1 MKYSSKHRRGRRRKA
16 MAIGLAAVDT
26 GKKLHRVASA
36 GASSFAEPLFD
47 SVSVGVIFTNTA
59 GILTHMNRKAET
71 ILQID
76 KRAVL
81 GKRVDMLP
89 LKTPIYKA
97 MSESCRDCPVELTI
111 LGRGIV
117 VRSSEVKTADGKVLG
132 EITELVDITTE
143 KKEKRQREEFVAMMT
158 HDLKSP
164 LMVMLGH
171 VQAMKLGM
179 WGAVDGQ
186 IKTSI
191 EEIERSGLNICSML
205 ENVLDIYRVEMGL
218 LHIRKNSCDIAE
230 ILENCCRDG
239 RVNAKD
245 KGIELQL
252 DMDADFPL
260 VYVDDRQLT
269 RVFNNL
275 IGNAI
280 KFTPGKGRI
289 SVKAAM
295 RDGLLH
301 ISVRDTGMG
310 IPEKDIPMVFNKYF
324 RSQRASGFKG
334 MGLGLTISRS
344 IVEAH
349 GGLIEVE
356 SQEGVGSIFAVKI
369 PVRGE

>member
-1 MKYSSKHRRGRRRKA
+1 
-16 MAIGLAAVDT
+16 
-26 GKKLHRVASA
+26 
-36 GASSFAEPLFD
+36 
-47 SVSVGVIFTNTA
+47 
-59 GILTHMNRKAET
+59 
-71 ILQID
+71 
-76 KRAVL
+76 
-81 GKRVDMLP
+81 
-89 LKTPIYKA
+89 
-97 MSESCRDCPVELTI
+97 
-111 LGRGIV
+111 
-117 VRSSEVKTADGKVLG
+117 
-132 EITELVDITTE
+132 
-143 KKEKRQREEFVAMMT
+143 
-158 HDLKSP
+158 
-164 LMVMLGH
+164 
-171 VQAMKLGM
+171 M